1 MRKQIFI
8 AFVTCVSA
16 CALLTGC
23 HINHEWTEA
32 TCTEPKTCSVGG
44 ETEGEALGHEWAEA
58 TCTEPKT
65 CSRCGETEGEALG
78 HDWAEATCTEP
89 KTCSRCGETEGDA
102 LGHDWIEANYQ
113 QPKTCNVCGETE
125 GDVLTPAFEEHGLS
139 INVKL
144 GETYDCVTMCNENT
158 SKKTTGK
165 AVFSDYQVLSEL
177 EGYDTPEGYEW
188 RTVHVSILFDDDNA
202 WNYGIS
208 IGFANENYYDIQ
220 GWDDS
225 RYDDEDSGLSIYTV
239 NYNGIDY
246 DKCAH
251 TLTGGFGDW
260 VDQTITFEATVIY
273 RVPIGYDGA
282 VFGLRDKSIEWED
295 GMYIYDVADENTLFF
310 RFE

>member
-1 MRKQIFI
+1 
-8 AFVTCVSA
+8 
-16 CALLTGC
+16 LLTGC

-32 TCTEPKTCSVGG
+32 TCTEPKTCSIGG
-44 ETEGEALGHEWAEA
+44 ETEGEELGHDWVEA

-65 CSRCGETEGEALG
+65 CSRCGETEG
-78 HDWAEATCTEP
+78 
-89 KTCSRCGETEGDA
+89 KA

-113 QPKTCNVCGETE
+113 QPKTCSVCGETE

-144 GETYDCVTMCNENT
+144 GETYDYVTTCYENT

-177 EGYDTPEGYEW
+177 DGYDTPEGYEW
-188 RTVHVSILFDDDNA
+188 RTVNLSITFYDDNA
-202 WNYGIS
+202 SRYGMMV
-208 IGFANENYYDIQ
+208 GMANENYYDIQ
-220 GWDDS
+220 GWDDNK
-225 RYDDEDSGLSIYTV
+225 YYDEDSGLYMYTV
-239 NYNGIDY
+239 NYNGTDY
-246 DKCAH
+246 DKC
-251 TLTGGFGDW
+251 TYVWLGNGLGGWID
-260 VDQTITFEATVIY
+260 DTNIFEMEICY

-282 VFGLRDKSIEWED
+282 VLGLRDKGIEWED